1 MTCYFRFLKSVFA
14 KAEIEVTKEN
24 KRELN
29 MIIKGIV
36 GDGDCPLVWRQI
48 KKRLTEDEEGFV
60 FGLKTA
66 WQKHL
71 TATT

>member
-1 MTCYFRFLKSVFA
+1 
-14 KAEIEVTKEN
+14 
-24 KRELN
+24 